1 MSSIFLLLTFNTFLI
16 FISLRNKNDYKTLI
30 MNTITIRKHL
40 ESDVIRL
47 GNRVKPLLGKN
58 VEIVI
63 REIVEQK
70 PKERKWTTLG
80 SVDLHGKL
88 DSVNI
93 RDLAH
98 DD

>member
-1 MSSIFLLLTFNTFLI
+1 
-16 FISLRNKNDYKTLI
+16 
-30 MNTITIRKHL
+30 MNTITIKKYL
-40 ESDVIRL
+40 ESDVIKL

-80 SVDLHGKL
+80 SVSIGNKTDNI
-88 DSVNI
+88 NI
-93 RDLAH
+93 RDFAH